1 MLKGAK
7 TGGCSSLTQ
16 MTWAPPC
23 LPKDRRLNWISISGS
38 FWETER
44 KIKCLRSDGGKEY
57 FYGQFNSYLQKKG
70 IRRELN
76 YRYTL
81 EHNNVAERK
90 NRSIVDTARAML
102 EEKNM
107 PKFYWAEAIRTVV
120 YIQNRIRDKVS
131 AHELYFGR
139 KLKLRHLRIFGSI
152 AYVHVPDEKQTKLD
166 PKSEKCI
173 LVNYSHE

>member
-1 MLKGAK
+1 M
-7 TGGCSSLTQ
+7 
-16 MTWAPPC
+16 
-23 LPKDRRLNWISISGS
+23 
-38 FWETER
+38 
-44 KIKCLRSDGGKEY
+44 
-57 FYGQFNSYLQKKG
+57 
-70 IRRELN
+70 
-76 YRYTL
+76 
-81 EHNNVAERK
+81 AERK